1 MSAEPK
7 PLPAWLELVLCVAS
21 CAAISGGLWW
31 WAGPVAAV
39 LSAPIWGL
47 LVARPLMAAS
57 ADLFEHARTRAIG
70 DRNGRH
76 HAVAGMALDVTEAAN
91 QPWIG
96 AAALKKLLDHPQ
108 ERDDVFA
115 ARFPG
120 RWRRDERSGALYI
133 RADALA
139 EHLRQAPGRME
150 PLRLR
155 LLRHVERE
163 ILFPHAHRLN
173 DRHTA

>member
-1 MSAEPK
+1 MSPEPK
-7 PLPAWLELVLCVAS
+7 PLPAWLELVLCIAS

-47 LVARPLMAAS
+47 LVVRPLMAAS
-57 ADLFEHARTRAIG
+57 GDLFDHARTRAIG
-70 DRNGRH
+70 DREGRH
-76 HAVAGMALDVTEAAN
+76 HAVAGIALDITEAAN
-91 QPWIG
+91 HPWIG
-96 AAALKKLLDHPQ
+96 AAALKKLLGHPQ

-120 RWRRDERSGALYI
+120 RWRQDERSGRLYI

-139 EHLRQAPGRME
+139 QHLRQAPGRME
-150 PLRLR
+150 PRRLR

-163 ILFPHAHRLN
+163 ILFPHARRLD
-173 DRHTA
+173 DRHAA

>member
-1 MSAEPK
+1 MSAEEPK
-7 PLPAWLELVLCVAS
+7 PLPAWLELVLCIAS

-57 ADLFEHARTRAIG
+57 GDLFDHARTRAIG
-70 DRNGRH
+70 DREGRH
-76 HAVAGMALDVTEAAN
+76 HAVAGIALDITEAAN
-91 QPWIG
+91 HPWIG
-96 AAALKKLLDHPQ
+96 AAALKKLLDHP

-120 RWRRDERSGALYI
+120 RWRHDERSGSLYI

-150 PLRLR
+150 PRRLR

-163 ILFPHAHRLN
+163 LLFPFERRQR
-173 DRHTA
+173 DRQAR